1 MIIDELAKQQGEI
14 GKVKGD
20 IKQQKAAQKESIKYF
35 GDIINETKQNT
46 LSHHWA
52 KAEED
57 YPVDQFIR
65 EINEGSLI

>member
-14 GKVKGD
+14 GKVKGT
-20 IKQQKAAQKESIKYF
+20 IKQQKAAKRESIKYF

-46 LSHHWA
+46 LAHHWM

-65 EINEGSLI
+65 EINEGSLN